1 MSRLDLYVRSISAA
15 LLAIC
20 VCDAGAAGTAA
31 DYARAERFLPWN
43 QDKYLRNAEI
53 QPHWLPGENRFCY
66 SRTNSE
72 GAQQFVVVD
81 MATGQRRVGGD
92 ATACANDAAP
102 ASDGTSVLSPDR
114 QWAAFLKD
122 HNLWVRATDGSA
134 EYALTSDGE
143 TDNGY
148 AISPGN
154 NVLADALHRARLAP
168 VLLWS
173 PDSKRILTHRLD
185 ERQVEQLHVLEMA
198 PRDGTFRPKLSSRR
212 YAMAND
218 ARKAVLTQMVFHV
231 AARRRIDLEFLPMP
245 VVFQA
250 PIESEHAW
258 WSADSARVYYV
269 ERGPYYRTL
278 SLEVADAASGTARTL
293 IEESGATFIEL
304 SGVARKPMVSVL
316 AGGEVIWFSEREGW
330 GHLYRYDGK
339 TGRLKNQITRG
350 PWVVREIVR
359 IDERARRI
367 YFLASGRETGRN
379 PYLRHLYRISFD
391 GSGAQLLTPE
401 NADHATAFDPSGRY
415 FVDVHSRPDLPP
427 VSVLRASDGRLI
439 AQLET
444 ADVTRLQQEGFA
456 MPELFEA
463 VAADGKTP
471 IYGVILR
478 PSNFDP
484 GLKYPVID
492 SVYPGPQVTRAQHSF
507 AATVFDSQGAA
518 ALAELGFVVVTL
530 DGRGTP
536 LRSKAFLNDSYGRL
550 GAAGNLADHV
560 AVIRQLAQRHP
571 WMSLQQVGVS
581 GYSGGGFAALR
592 AMLDYPEFY
601 KVGVAAS
608 GNHDQRGYLA
618 VWGETYNGPDDGK
631 NYLAAAN
638 APLAANLRGKLLL
651 MHGGAD
657 DNVHPAL
664 TMQVAQALIE
674 ANRDFELLVVPKA
687 GHDLFS
693 HAYPIRRQW
702 DFFVRHLM
710 GAEPPEQ
717 YNIAPH

>member
-1 MSRLDLYVRSISAA
+1 MYRRSVGAV

-20 VCDAGAAGTAA
+20 ACGSAAAAVTAA

-43 QDKYLRNAEI
+43 QDKYLRNAEV
-53 QPHWLPGENRFCY
+53 QPQWLPGEDRFCY
-66 SRTNSE
+66 RRVDSD
-72 GAQQFVVVD
+72 GAQQFVVVGV
-81 MATGQRRVGGD
+81 ATGQRRTSAD
-92 ATACANDAAP
+92 QAACPSNIAP
-102 ASDGTSVLSPDR
+102 EPDGASVPSPDKK
-114 QWAAFLKD
+114 WAAFLRD
-122 HNLWVRATDGSA
+122 HNLWVRAADGSA

-143 TDNGY
+143 PDNGY

-154 NVLADALHRARLAP
+154 NVLADAAHRARLAP

-173 PDSKRILTHRLD
+173 PDSKSILTHRLD
-185 ERQVEQLHVLEMA
+185 ERGVDQLHVLHMA
-198 PRDGTFRPKLSSRR
+198 PGDGTFRAKLSSRR
-212 YAMAND
+212 YAMANE
-218 ARKAVLTQMVFHV
+218 ARKAVLTQIVFDV
-231 AARRRIDLEFLPMP
+231 AARRRIDLEFSPMS
-245 VVFQA
+245 VVLQA
-250 PIESEHAW
+250 PIESAHAW
-258 WSADSARVYYV
+258 WSADAAHVYYV

-278 SLEVADAASGTARTL
+278 SLKVADAASGAARTL
-293 IEESGATFIEL
+293 VEESGATFIEL

-316 AGGEVIWFSEREGW
+316 TSGEVIWFSERDGW
-330 GHLYRYDGK
+330 GHLYRYDA
-339 TGRLKNQITRG
+339 TGLLKNRITNG

-379 PYLRHLYRISFD
+379 PYLRHLYRVNFD

-401 NADHATAFDPSGRY
+401 NADHAPVFDPSGRY
-415 FVDVHSRPDLPP
+415 FVDVYSRPDLPP
-427 VSVLRASDGRLI
+427 TSVLRASDGRLN

-444 ADVTRLQQEGFA
+444 ADLTALRQQGFA
-456 MPELFEA
+456 MPEPFEA

-471 IYGVILR
+471 LYGVILR

-484 GLKYPVID
+484 ARRYPVID
-492 SVYPGPQVTRAQHSF
+492 SIYPGPQITRVQHSF
-507 AATVFDSQGAA
+507 APTVFDSQGAT

-550 GAAGNLADHV
+550 GSAGNLADHV
-560 AVIRQLAQRHP
+560 AVIRQLAQRHA
-571 WMSLQQVGVS
+571 WISLDRVGIS

-618 VWGETYNGPDDGK
+618 VWGETYNGPDDGS

-664 TMQVAQALIE
+664 TMQVAQALID
-674 ANRDFELLVVPKA
+674 ANKDFELLIVPNA

-693 HAYPIRRQW
+693 HAYPIRRRW

-710 GAEPPEQ
+710 RAQPPTQ